1 MSTTTITTTY
11 STSNGDKFL
20 LLLWKN
26 WVIQKRHYFQTLFEI
41 LIPALC
47 CAILL
52 LTRGLVD
59 PEYVDKPSVFD
70 ALNLDKF
77 QFIWNDESIEYVVPY
92 SPQNPLLDQIVA
104 EAVESLSSPL
114 VNVTYLSYS
123 NARTLE
129 AALMNS
135 SYIAGVEFDDSL
147 AGITELPEK
156 LTFSLR
162 FPGELY
168 YSYGLTSNWMTR
180 LLMVP
185 FSPRLR
191 ERFSEDGG
199 SPSYYREGFLPIQ
212 TAISK
217 AIIQRRNTANDELS
231 PVYVNRIPYPPYYN
245 DPILEA
251 MEQMLSL
258 IILLS
263 FFYPCIVMVKHIT
276 IEKEKQLK
284 EAMKIMG
291 LPGWLH
297 WSACFVKNIIL
308 LIISISLI
316 TVLICVSINKSA
328 VLEYSDWTAIWFFLF
343 VYSVVTICFCFMIS
357 VFFTKA
363 NMAAG
368 IAGLMWFVF
377 VIPYNSTSANYDE
390 VSTGAKIGLALFSN
404 SAMSFGILSAMR
416 MEAIQLGVQW
426 SSLFT
431 PATIDDGSSVGL
443 MMIMMLVD
451 AVIYLAIALYVEQV
465 MPGQFGVA
473 KPWNFLFKR
482 EYWGRGS
489 STEGA
494 LLRNGIQRQNSRYFE
509 EEPSSGSVGV
519 QIKNLRKV
527 FKGNKVAVQG
537 LNLRMYEN
545 QITVLLGHNGAG
557 KTTTMSMLT
566 GMFSP
571 TSGTAYLNGHDI
583 RTDIEGVRQSL
594 GLCPQHNVLFD
605 EMTVEE
611 HLRFFGILK
620 GVPKQQL
627 SSEIDTYLRML
638 ELEDKRRAQSHTL
651 SGGMKR
657 RLAVG
662 MALCGGSK
670 VVLLDEPT
678 SGMDPSARRALW
690 DLLQK
695 EKKNRTI
702 LLSTHFMDEA
712 DVLGD
717 RIAIMAEGILKTVG
731 SPFFLKKTFGVGY
744 RLICVK
750 ASNCNKQLL
759 CGILRQYIPDVRI
772 ETDIGTELSFV
783 LREEY
788 ISVFQS
794 MLEELENRMAE
805 CGITSYGISLTTMEE
820 VFLKAG
826 SDSLHEEDQ
835 SNGASI
841 DVADQSYSLSNVQL
855 LTGREL
861 LINQVKAQF
870 LKKILSTI
878 RSWGVL
884 IIQLGI
890 PIFYVAMTFII
901 TRSMAADK
909 DLPPLTMS
917 LNSYKETVTVLE
929 GTPNDPKVLAY
940 QQQFKQFSGSHRL
953 DTITQPMNDYILER
967 SKESISEVNTRYL
980 VGTSYNEA
988 KSTAW
993 FNNKGYHTAPLA
1005 VSLLFNGLL
1014 GSLCPSCE
1022 LTVVNKPLPF
1032 KLSTQFKNMNTGVNS
1047 GFQLALNTGFAMAFV
1062 AALYV
1067 LFYIRERTS
1076 RAKLLQYVSGTNIF
1090 LLWTVAFLWDYFT
1103 FIITSLVYIVTLL
1116 AFQEEGWTS
1125 FTELGRVF
1133 ALLLLFGIGFLPT
1146 VYLSSFLFKTPA
1158 TGFVIVMLLNIA
1170 AGSIFFTAVVLLKF
1184 PGLDLENVGNGLEWF
1199 FLLFPNFAL
1208 THGMY
1213 NINQIVSTISSCQ
1226 KQCDILQ
1233 LLRNCDIDSMCQ
1245 LREECCVPDVFSFDK
1260 LGINRNLLYL
1270 LFVGVSSF
1278 CLVLAFEYRLVERL
1292 IQKLR
1297 CRKAKQ
1303 WTPPPS
1309 EEDSDVLAEKK
1320 RVQMMPL
1327 SELRNHN
1334 LVMKDLT
1341 KYYKSLLAVNKL
1353 SVAVDQ
1359 AECFGLLGINGAG
1372 KTTTFKIMTGDESFS
1387 AGEAWVRGISLKSSM
1402 NTVYRQIGYCPQFDA
1417 LLGDLTGRET
1427 LKIYALLRGVRE
1439 AEVRNV
1445 SMTLAED
1452 LNFAK
1457 HLDKK
1462 TKEFSGGNKR
1472 KLSTALALMG
1482 NPSVIYLDEPTTGM
1496 DPGAKRQFWNMIC
1509 KVRSS
1514 GKSIVLTSH
1523 SMEECEALCTR
1534 LAIMVNGEFKCLGST
1549 QHLKNKFSKGFLLT
1563 IKVKKTEDAQLQQ
1576 KRINDLKAFVTTN
1589 FSGAIMKEEYQDS
1602 LTFHVPQTDLKWSTM
1617 FGLMESYKEQLE
1629 VEDYALGQTSLEQ
1642 VFLFFTKYQRIV
1654 A

>member
-1 MSTTTITTTY
+1 MSSNNTA
-11 STSNGDKFL
+11 TSNGDKFL

-26 WVIQKRHYFQTLFEI
+26 WIIQKRHYIQTIFEI
-41 LIPALC
+41 LIPVLC
-47 CAILL
+47 CSILL
-52 LTRGLVD
+52 ITRGLVD
-59 PEYVDKPSVFD
+59 PKFIESPTVFEPGTID
-70 ALNLDKF
+70 RFYSMHNEGSYK
-77 QFIWNDESIEYVVPY
+77 YVVAY
-92 SPQNPLLDQIVA
+92 SPENPLLERIVA
-104 EAVESLSSPL
+104 EAMVSISHYSG
-114 VNVTYLSYS
+114 NFTYQGYP
-123 NARTLE
+123 NARSME
-129 AALMNS
+129 AAQMSGNFF
-135 SYIAGVEFDDSL
+135 AGVEFDDSL
-147 AGITELPEK
+147 VNTAELPEK
-156 LTFSLR
+156 LTFALR
-162 FPGELY
+162 FPAELRTAF
-168 YSYGLTSNWMTR
+168 GLYPNWQTR

-191 ERFSEDGG
+191 SSYDNYDY
-199 SPSYYREGFLPIQ
+199 SPSYFREGFLTLQ
-212 TAISK
+212 AAISK
-217 AIIQRRNTANDELS
+217 AIIRNRKADAEIS
-231 PVYVNRIPYPPYYN
+231 PVFINRIPYPPYYD

-251 MEQMLSL
+251 LEQLLSI

-291 LPGWLH
+291 LPSWLH
-297 WSACFVKNIIL
+297 WSAWFVKNIIL
-308 LIISISLI
+308 LFVSISLI
-316 TVLICVSINKSA
+316 TILLCVSLNNSSL
-328 VLEYSDWTAIWFFLF
+328 LEYSDWTAVWFFLF
-343 VYSVVTICFCFMIS
+343 VYSIVTICFCFMMS
-357 VFFTKA
+357 VFFNKA

-377 VIPYNSTSANYDE
+377 VMPYNVTVTNYDE
-390 VSTGAKIGLALFSN
+390 LSTGAKVGLGLFSN
-404 SAMSFGILSAMR
+404 TAMSFGILSAMR

-451 AVIYLAIALYVEQV
+451 AVIYLAIALYIEQV
-465 MPGQFGVA
+465 MPGEFGVA

-482 EYWGRGS
+482 EYWGWGS
-489 STEGA
+489 QTDSTMPP
-494 LLRNGIQRQNSRYFE
+494 RNGIQRQNSKYYE
-509 EEPSSGSVGV
+509 EEPTSGSVGV

-527 FKGNKVAVQG
+527 FAGNKVAVQG

-545 QITVLLGHNGAG
+545 QITILLGHNGAG

-605 EMTVEE
+605 EMTVGE
-611 HLRFFGILK
+611 HLQFFGRLK

-627 SSEIDTYLRML
+627 SSEVDNYLKML
-638 ELEDKRRAQSHTL
+638 ELEDKRNAQSRTL

-750 ASNCNKQLL
+750 DYNCNKQQL
-759 CGILRQYIPDVRI
+759 CNILRHYIPDVKI
-772 ETDIGTELSFV
+772 ETDIGSELSFV

-788 ISVFQS
+788 ITVFQS
-794 MLEELENRMAE
+794 MLEELESRMTE

-826 SDSLHEEDQ
+826 SDSLQDKDQ
-835 SNGASI
+835 ENGTSVSI
-841 DVADQSYSLSNVQL
+841 ADQSYALSNMTL
-855 LTGREL
+855 LTGTQL
-861 LINQVKAQF
+861 LVNQVKAQF

-878 RSWGVL
+878 RSWAVMC
-884 IIQLGI
+884 IQVGI
-890 PIFYVAMTFII
+890 PIFFVVMTFVI
-901 TRSMAADK
+901 TRSISADK

-917 LNSYKETVTVLE
+917 LSSYKETVTVLE

-940 QQQFKQFSGSHRL
+940 QQQFTKISGSHRL
-953 DTITQPMNDYILER
+953 DTITDPMNDYILER
-967 SKESISEVNTRYL
+967 SVQSISEVNTRYL
-980 VGTSYNEA
+980 VAATFNGEN
-988 KSTAW
+988 STAW

-1005 VSLLFNGLL
+1005 VSLMFNALL
-1014 GSLCPSCE
+1014 GSECPNCE

-1032 KLSTQFKNMNTGVNS
+1032 QLSTQFDNINTGVNS
-1047 GFQLALNTGFAMAFV
+1047 GFQLAFNTGFAMAFI
-1062 AALYV
+1062 AALYI

-1076 RAKLLQYVSGTNIF
+1076 RAKLLQYVSGTNI
-1090 LLWTVAFLWDYFT
+1090 LLFWGVAFLWDFVT
-1103 FIITSLVYIVTLL
+1103 FIVTSLVYIATLA
-1116 AFQEEGWTS
+1116 AFQEEGWSS
-1125 FTELGRVF
+1125 FAELGRVF
-1133 ALLLLFGIGFLPT
+1133 LLLLFFGIGFLPT
-1146 VYLSSFLFKTPA
+1146 TYISSFLFNTPA

-1184 PGLDLENVGNGLEWF
+1184 PSFELEHVASGLEWF
-1199 FLLFPNFAL
+1199 FMLFPNFAL
-1208 THGMY
+1208 THGMN
-1213 NINQIVSTISSCQ
+1213 NINQIVSTTSNCQ
-1226 KQCDILQ
+1226 KQCELLQ
-1233 LLRNCDIDSMCQ
+1233 LVSCDMKVMC
-1245 LREECCVPDVFSFDK
+1245 LAEPKCCVPDVFSFDN
-1260 LGINRNLLYL
+1260 LGIVRNLLFL
-1270 LFVGVSSF
+1270 LFVGASAF
-1278 CLVLAFEYRLVERL
+1278 CLVLAFEYRLVER
-1292 IQKLR
+1292 IMQKVRKSMLR
-1297 CRKAKQ
+1297 Q

-1309 EEDSDVLAEKK
+1309 EEDSDVLTEKK
-1320 RVQMMPL
+1320 RVQSMPFTD
-1327 SELRNHN
+1327 LRHYN
-1334 LVMKDLT
+1334 LVMKDIT

-1353 SVAVDQ
+1353 SVAVDRG
-1359 AECFGLLGINGAG
+1359 ECFGLLGINGAG
-1372 KTTTFKIMTGDESFS
+1372 KTTTFKMMTGDESFTS
-1387 AGEAWVRGISLKSSM
+1387 GEAWVRGVSLRTNM
-1402 NTVYRQIGYCPQFDA
+1402 NTVYQQIGYCPQFDA
-1417 LLGDLTGRET
+1417 LLEDLTGRET
-1427 LKIYALLRGVRE
+1427 LKIYALLRGVRSSDV
-1439 AEVRNV
+1439 ANV

-1452 LNFAK
+1452 LNFVK
-1457 HLDKK
+1457 HINKK
-1462 TKEFSGGNKR
+1462 TKEYSGGNKR

-1496 DPGAKRQFWNMIC
+1496 DPGAKRQFWDMIC

-1563 IKVKKTEDAQLQQ
+1563 IKVKKTEDKQLQE
-1576 KRINDLKAFVTTN
+1576 KRIDDVKSFVTTK
-1589 FSGAIMKEEYQDS
+1589 FDGAVMKEAYQDS
-1602 LTFHVPQTDLKWSTM
+1602 ISFHVPQTDLKWSAM
-1617 FGLMESYKEQLE
+1617 FGLMESYKEQLN
-1629 VEDYALGQTSLEQ
+1629 VEDYALGQTTLEQ
-1642 VFLFFTKYQRIV
+1642 VFLFFTKYQRIE
-1654 A
+1654 